1 MNSPAV
7 APADSSR
14 VLPSACVKA
23 KVGMLSR
30 PIGALAAAGCVYI
43 GMDHFV

>member
-7 APADSSR
+7 APADSSL
-14 VLPSACVKA
+14 VLSSADAKA

-30 PIGALAAAGCVYI
+30 PIAALAAAGCVYI